1 MRYASRAVLAGAL
14 GFAAAFV
21 VACGGG
27 SGLLSSNDASSLN
40 NQLDSVSSALAGR
53 NCGDVSSATSQ
64 LADEVVNLPSSINST
79 LRNNLTQGVS
89 TIAQLAR
96 RQCANVQP
104 TPTTQTDT
112 TPTDTTTTQTH
123 TATTPTTPTNT
134 NTTPTTPT
142 NTNTTPTTPT
152 NTTTTPATTP
162 TTPGTTSTGTGGAG
176 VGDGNGNS
184 SGGSGTSG
192 NGNSQ

>member
-27 SGLLSSNDASSLN
+27 SGLLSSNDASSIN
-40 NQLDSVSSALAGR
+40 NQLDSVSSALASK

-64 LADEVVNLPSSINST
+64 LADDVVNLPSSINST

-104 TPTTQTDT
+104 TPTTQTNT
-112 TPTDTTTTQTH
+112 TPTTDTTTTQTH
-123 TATTPTTPTNT
+123 TNTTPTTQTNT
-134 NTTPTTPT
+134 NTTP
-142 NTNTTPTTPT
+142 
-152 NTTTTPATTP
+152 TTP

-176 VGDGNGNS
+176 VGQGNGNS
-184 SGGSGTSG
+184 SGGSGTGG

>member
-21 VACGGG
+21 VACGGS

-40 NQLDSVSSALAGR
+40 NQLDSVSSALASK

-64 LADEVVNLPSSINST
+64 LADDVVNLPASINST

-96 RQCANVQP
+96 RQCANVP
-104 TPTTQTDT
+104 STPTVQTNT

-123 TATTPTTPTNT
+123 TETTPTTPTNT

-142 NTNTTPTTPT
+142 NTSTS
-152 NTTTTPATTP
+152 PATTP

-176 VGDGNGNS
+176 VGQGAGSS
-184 SGGSGTSG
+184 SGGSGTGG

>member
-27 SGLLSSNDASSLN
+27 SGLLSSNDASTLN
-40 NQLDSVSSALAGR
+40 NQLNSVSSALASQ
-53 NCGDVSSATSQ
+53 NCGDASNATSK
-64 LADEVVNLPSSINST
+64 LADDVINLPSSINST

-96 RQCANVQP
+96 QQCANVP
-104 TPTTQTDT
+104 STPTTPT
-112 TPTDTTTTQTH
+112 TPTAPTTTTQTH
-123 TATTPTTPTNT
+123 TATTPTTPTHT

-142 NTNTTPTTPT
+142 D
-152 NTTTTPATTP
+152 TTTNPATTS
-162 TTPGTTSTGTGGAG
+162 TPSGTTSTGTGGAG
-176 VGDGNGNS
+176 VGQGSGNS
-184 SGGSGTSG
+184 GGGSGPGG

>member
-27 SGLLSSNDASSLN
+27 SGLLSSNDASNLN
-40 NQLDSVSSALAGR
+40 NQLDSVSSALHSK
-53 NCGDVSSATSQ
+53 NCGDVSNATSQ
-64 LADEVVNLPSSINST
+64 LADDVVNLPGSLNST

-96 RQCANVQP
+96 QQCANVP
-104 TPTTQTDT
+104 ATPTTTTPTNTDT
-112 TPTDTTTTQTH
+112 TPTQTH
-123 TATTPTTPTNT
+123 TETTPTTPTNT

-142 NTNTTPTTPT
+142 NTNTTPE
-152 NTTTTPATTP
+152 TP
-162 TTPGTTSTGTGGAG
+162 TTPTGTTTTQGTGGAG
-176 VGDGNGNS
+176 LGQGNS
-184 SGGSGTSG
+184 SGGSGTGG
-192 NGNSQ
+192 NGNGT

>member
-27 SGLLSSNDASSLN
+27 SGLLSSNDASSIN
-40 NQLDSVSSALAGR
+40 NQLDSVSSALASK

-64 LADEVVNLPSSINST
+64 LADDVVNLPSSINST

-96 RQCANVQP
+96 RQCANVP
-104 TPTTQTDT
+104 
-112 TPTDTTTTQTH
+112 
-123 TATTPTTPTNT
+123 ATPTNT
-134 NTTPTTPT
+134 NT
-142 NTNTTPTTPT
+142 N
-152 NTTTTPATTP
+152 PATTP

-176 VGDGNGNS
+176 VGQGNGNS
-184 SGGSGTSG
+184 SGGSGTGG
-192 NGNSQ
+192 NGNPQ

>member
-1 MRYASRAVLAGAL
+1 MRYASRAILAGAL

-21 VACGGG
+21 VACGGS

-40 NQLDSVSSALAGR
+40 NQLDSVSSALASK
-53 NCGDVSSATSQ
+53 NCGDVSSATSR
-64 LADEVVNLPSSINST
+64 LADDVVNLPSSINST

-96 RQCANVQP
+96 RQCANVP
-104 TPTTQTDT
+104 STPTTQTDT
-112 TPTDTTTTQTH
+112 TTTETTTTQTH
-123 TATTPTTPTNT
+123 TT
-134 NTTPTTPT
+134 
-142 NTNTTPTTPT
+142 TTPTTPT

-176 VGDGNGNS
+176 VGGGNGTS
-184 SGGSGTSG
+184 SGGSGTGG